1 MKLGDL
7 YSNGTGKTFRIT
19 GMELKDQDPWVM
31 YVNTNTSESY
41 SCRQEAFLSRF
52 SALPV

>member
-7 YSNGTGKTFRIT
+7 YNAGSGKVFRIT
-19 GMELKDQDPWVM
+19 GLELKDNDPWVM
-31 YVNTNTSESY
+31 YVNTQTNESY

-52 SALPV
+52 SALPA

>member
-7 YSNGTGKTFRIT
+7 YSGGNGKVFRIT
-19 GMELKDQDPWVM
+19 GLELKDQDPWVM
-31 YVNTNTSESY
+31 YVNTNTNESY
-41 SCRQEAFLSRF
+41 SCRQEAFLLRF